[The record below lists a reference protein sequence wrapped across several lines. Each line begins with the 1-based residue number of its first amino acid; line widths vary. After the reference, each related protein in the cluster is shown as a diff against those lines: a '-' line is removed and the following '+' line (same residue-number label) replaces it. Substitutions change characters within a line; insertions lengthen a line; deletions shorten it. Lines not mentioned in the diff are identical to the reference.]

1 MACEARQIK
10 SLRCGGVGGNGGV
23 CRPKQG
29 RRRRA
34 RCRNEHARNLAP
46 GENSTPVGA
55 SRTRSRREPRLR
67 RHFGAGGHISYGIP
81 SEVPAPASFPRRR
94 AHSKDGIPSEVP
106 APARIRRRRAHLVRN
121 SVGNLPSGAVFSPEG
136 ALSQLRRTRTS
147 FRRLSLA
154 EGLALAETCNEVSPP
169 ASPGNKALGTATSSA
184 SQTSRCLPQG
194 PTALHRARCP
204 GATPSPWAK
213 GSRKGS
219 PPP

>member
-10 SLRCGGVGGNGGV
+10 SLRCGGVGGSVGV
-23 CRPKQG
+23 CRSKQG

-34 RCRNEHARNLAP
+34 RCRNEHARNLAS
-46 GENSTPVGA
+46 GENSAPVGA

-67 RHFGAGGHISYGIP
+67 RHFGAGGRISYGIP
-81 SEVPAPASFPRRR
+81 SGTFLPAPFSRRRARLRNRGVQDLASGENSTPEGASRTEFRREPSFRRRFLAGGRVIAAAAYKNLLPASQPRRR
-94 AHSKDGIPSEVP
+94 ARPCGNVQRSE
-106 APARIRRRRAHLVRN
+106 
-121 SVGNLPSGAVFSPEG
+121 
-136 ALSQLRRTRTS
+136 
-147 FRRLSLA
+147 
-154 EGLALAETCNEVSPP
+154 PP